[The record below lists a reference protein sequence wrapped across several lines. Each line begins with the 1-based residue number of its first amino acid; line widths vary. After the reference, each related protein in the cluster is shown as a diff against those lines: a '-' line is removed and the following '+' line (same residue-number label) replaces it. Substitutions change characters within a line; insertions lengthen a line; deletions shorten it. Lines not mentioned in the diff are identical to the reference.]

1 MTGDSGH
8 HGASRGIQ
16 GQIIKTAPTTRPA
29 PPRWLC
35 DREGGTTM
43 GYVETLEPGHFT
55 LADLELLPDDGM
67 RYEVVDGVL
76 LVTPA
81 PLTIHQTA
89 AFELAVALRQRCP
102 DDLKV
107 FVAPTDYRPTPT
119 RSVQPDVLV
128 CRRKDV
134 GPKLIEKPLLLAVE
148 VLSQSTSLA
157 DRVLKRR
164 LYEQAGVASYWIF
177 DPAKEEL
184 TVLELAGDT
193 YVERAVVTGKD
204 AFEAELPFPVRIVP
218 ADVVV

>member
-1 MTGDSGH
+1 
-8 HGASRGIQ
+8 
-16 GQIIKTAPTTRPA
+16 
-29 PPRWLC
+29 
-35 DREGGTTM
+35 M

-55 LADLELLPDDGM
+55 LADLETLPDDGN
-67 RYEVVDGVL
+67 RYEVVDGML

-81 PLTIHQTA
+81 PLTVHQTVVV
-89 AFELAVALRQRCP
+89 ELAYLLRHRCP

-107 FVAPTDYRPTPT
+107 LVAPTDYRPTPT

-128 CRRKDV
+128 CYRRDV
-134 GPKLIEKPLLLAVE
+134 GHKTIEKPLLLAVE

-177 DPAKEEL
+177 DPAEEEL
-184 TVLELAGDT
+184 TVLELDGDT
-193 YVERAVVTGKD
+193 YVERAVVTGKEAFD
-204 AFEAELPFPVRIVP
+204 ADLPFPVRVVP